1 MKKQNCQKILEEQ
14 LANRILVLD
23 GAMGTMIQQHKL
35 EEADFRGQR
44 FAGHDADLKGNNDI
58 LCLTNPAIIESI
70 HRGFLDAGAD
80 ILQTNTFNANRI
92 SQADYNL
99 ESIVVELNR
108 EAAKLAVKAAREKSQ
123 EDPSRP
129 RFVAGS
135 IGPTNRTASLSPDVN
150 DPGFRAIT
158 FDELVEA
165 YYEQVTG
172 LMEGGVDLLMPE
184 TTFDTLNLKAAIFAI
199 ERFFEDHGTR
209 VPLMLSV
216 TITDRSGRTLSGQTL
231 KAFWYAIEH
240 ARPLS
245 VGINCALALRKCVP
259 TLKNSPPWQLVMSA
273 SIPTPACRTPLANM
287 TTPLNSW
294 PKNWANGPKT
304 AGSTSSA
311 AVAVPPPNTSRPFQK
326 QPKPA
331 RPGKKGVRP
340 LFRGTVGWNR

>member
-23 GAMGTMIQQHKL
+23 GAMGTMIQQHQL

-44 FAGHDADLKGNNDI
+44 FSGHDADLKDNNDI

-70 HRGFLDAGAD
+70 HCSFLDAGAD

-108 EAAKLAVKAAREKSQ
+108 EAAKLAVKAVREKSQ
-123 EDPSRP
+123 EDSSRP
-129 RFVAGS
+129 HFVAGS
-135 IGPTNRTASLSPDVN
+135 IRPTNRTASLSPDVN

-158 FDELVEA
+158 FEELVEA
-165 YYEQVTG
+165 YYEQVAG

-184 TTFDTLNLKAAIFAI
+184 TTFDTLNLKAVIFAI
-199 ERFFEDHGTR
+199 EKYFEDHKIR

-231 KAFWYAIEH
+231 EAFWYTIEQ

-245 VGINCALALRKCVP
+245 VGINWALGATEMRPYIEKLAALATCYVSVHP
-259 TLKNSPPWQLVMSA
+259 N
-273 SIPTPACRTPLANM
+273 
-287 TTPLNSW
+287 
-294 PKNWANGPKT
+294 
-304 AGSTSSA
+304 AGL
-311 AVAVPPPNTSRPFQK
+311 PNTFGEYDDTPEFMAKELGEWAQNGWLNIVGGCCGTAPENIQAISKAVQRWLSPNLDDK
-326 QPKPA
+326 AAIPA
-331 RPGKKGVRP
+331 PV
-340 LFRGTVGWNR
+340 LT